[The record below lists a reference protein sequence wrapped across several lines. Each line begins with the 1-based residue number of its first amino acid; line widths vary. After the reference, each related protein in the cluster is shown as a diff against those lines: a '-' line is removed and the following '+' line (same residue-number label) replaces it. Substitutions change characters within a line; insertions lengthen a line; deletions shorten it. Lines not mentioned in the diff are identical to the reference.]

1 MEKKTDTKLGF
12 TQYSQMLLNSHLLQF
27 WLHSFSCSEFKQL
40 SVGVLY
46 SEYFWAVVTEF
57 ASLIFQS
64 PIYGKDIL
72 KNIWADLEIS
82 NFNIN

>member
-1 MEKKTDTKLGF
+1 
-12 TQYSQMLLNSHLLQF
+12 MLLHSHLLQF
-27 WLHSFSCSEFKQL
+27 WLHSFSCSESKQF

-46 SEYFWAVVTEF
+46 SGYFWAVGTDF

-64 PIYGKDIL
+64 PIYGE
-72 KNIWADLEIS
+72 KNMSSKNVWADLEIS